1 MVHKV
6 PKELKELK
14 EITGQVEVV
23 VHKVLKETKVH
34 KVLRELKV
42 VMVQVVR
49 VEHLV

>member
-34 KVLRELKV
+34 KVLKE